1 MATGKEILN
10 DAKQKMA
17 KSGDALQRTLA
28 DIRAGQANA
37 SLLNSVKVEYYGA
50 PTPLNQ
56 VASITIPEARQLLI
70 TPYDES
76 VLEEIEK
83 AKKIIESIGF
93 KVKYSTN
100 LFANTN
106 KYSATAEEKAND
118 INEMFADKEVKM
130 IWCAKGGENSNS
142 VFDYIN
148 YDIIRQ
154 NPKIICGYSD
164 ITSLTN
170 IITEK
175 TGLITFS
182 GTNFKTIAT
191 DETDYSLKEALK
203 RFISRKFRIRYT
215 RR

>member
-1 MATGKEILN
+1 MVQQLKETDNMATGKEILN

-83 AKKIIESIGF
+83 AIYASNLGLTPQNDGSSIRLIIPQLTEDRR
-93 KVKYSTN
+93 KELVKDV
-100 LFANTN
+100 
-106 KYSATAEEKAND
+106 KAELEKAKVAVRNVRREAMDDLKKGNKNGDFND
-118 INEMFADKEVKM
+118 DESHDLEKKV
-130 IWCAKGGENSNS
+130 
-142 VFDYIN
+142 
-148 YDIIRQ
+148 Q
-154 NPKIICGYSD
+154 N
-164 ITSLTN
+164 
-170 IITEK
+170 
-175 TGLITFS
+175 
-182 GTNFKTIAT
+182 
-191 DETDYSLKEALK
+191 ETDAGIKNLEDIANAKEKELMEG
-203 RFISRKFRIRYT
+203 
-215 RR
+215 

>member
-1 MATGKEILN
+1 MVQQLKETDNMATGKEILN

-83 AKKIIESIGF
+83 AIYASNLGLTPQNDGSSIRLIIPQLTEDRR
-93 KVKYSTN
+93 KELVKDV
-100 LFANTN
+100 
-106 KYSATAEEKAND
+106 KAELEKAKVAVRNVRREAMDDLKKGNKNGDFND
-118 INEMFADKEVKM
+118 DEFHDLERK
-130 IWCAKGGENSNS
+130 
-142 VFDYIN
+142 
-148 YDIIRQ
+148 
-154 NPKIICGYSD
+154 
-164 ITSLTN
+164 
-170 IITEK
+170 
-175 TGLITFS
+175 
-182 GTNFKTIAT
+182 FKTKQMLELRT
-191 DETDYSLKEALK
+191 LKILQVQKK
-203 RFISRKFRIRYT
+203 RN
-215 RR
+215 